1 MIPRVVAALAAI
13 LACPAVSVAVTP
25 STRQAVQN
33 VCVGGYVGFQD
44 LSLANTRQLR
54 ATGRGCL
61 YLHGSAVGPATAAA
75 DRAVLSSLGSM
86 MGIFEAGENDFFLP
100 GNAYDTYLAASG
112 WVPRHILL
120 NTPSVDDFVTSPGHA
135 DLIAYKAWVDQVRTR
150 FPGISVGPVMTPG
163 GGDKHFNQSFATS
176 DYWKDARLAAIYGG
190 SLAID
195 IPSRN
200 FFIVPRWAKF
210 LESQI
215 RWANSAGV
223 RSDVILSPGGSRT
236 FMADTQA
243 VLARL
248 VADGAVPTSITIE
261 NYEPGTA
268 STIADETAPE
278 SLNAVALWVALHA
291 PR

>member
-1 MIPRVVAALAAI
+1 VISRIVAALAVI
-13 LACPAVSVAVTP
+13 LACPAISDAATP
-25 STRQAVQN
+25 AKRQGVQT
-33 VCVGGYVGFQD
+33 VCVGGFVGFQD
-44 LSLANTRQLR
+44 LTPANTRLLR
-54 ATGRGCL
+54 ETGRGCL

-75 DRAVLSSLGSM
+75 DRAVLSSLRSM
-86 MGIFEAGENDFFLP
+86 TGIFEAGQNDFFLP
-100 GNAYDTYLAASG
+100 GNAYDNYLAASG
-112 WVPRHILL
+112 WVPQHILL
-120 NTPSVDDFVTSPGHA
+120 NTPAVDEFLASPGHA

-150 FPGISVGPVMTPG
+150 FPGITVGPVLTPG
-163 GGDKHFNQSFATS
+163 GDEKHFNEPFATS

-200 FFIVPRWAKF
+200 FFLVPHWAKF
-210 LESQI
+210 EESQI

-223 RSDVILSPGGSRT
+223 RSDLILSPGGSRS

-248 VADGAVPTSITIE
+248 VADDAVPISITIE
-261 NYEPGTA
+261 NYEPGSA
-268 STIADETAPE
+268 STIGEETAPE
-278 SLNAVALWVALHA
+278 TLNAVALWVARHA